1 MNSIGR
7 LPMRHESLQGML
19 DLAACPQCD
28 LLIREASEASNR
40 RCSFD
45 CPRCGARLHRNDR
58 VSLESILALACAALV
73 LLVVA
78 NAFPVLGLDANG
90 QRTDI
95 TILGAIQALWQAQ
108 MQPVAAL
115 VLLTTVATPLLE
127 VSTILWLALPL
138 WLGRRPLAFVSVM
151 RLLKLAR
158 PWAMTE
164 VFMLGMLVAMVKLA
178 HFADLLPGIGIWSFG
193 GLMLL
198 LTALTVLTEPR
209 DLWRTWEA
217 ARR

>member
-1 MNSIGR
+1 
-7 LPMRHESLQGML
+7 MRYDHRRGVP
-19 DLAACPQCD
+19 DLMGCPQCD
-28 LLIREASEASNR
+28 LLLRDTHEAGDR
-40 RCSFD
+40 PCTVV

-58 VSLESILALACAALV
+58 VSLEIMLALACAALV

-78 NAFPVLGLDANG
+78 NVFPVLGLDVNG
-90 QRTDI
+90 QRSDTTLLD
-95 TILGAIQALWQAQ
+95 AIQALWQAQ

-115 VLLTTVATPLLE
+115 VLLTTLVTPLLE
-127 VSTILWLALPL
+127 LATILWLVLPL
-138 WLGRRPLAFVSVM
+138 WLGRRPLAFVGVIRILKSV
-151 RLLKLAR
+151 R

-178 HFADLLPGIGIWSFG
+178 RFADLLPGVGIWSFG

-217 ARR
+217 ARP

>member
-1 MNSIGR
+1 
-7 LPMRHESLQGML
+7 MRHESLHGIP

-28 LLIREASEASNR
+28 LLFRDAPVARNR
-40 RCSFD
+40 RCRFI
-45 CPRCGARLHRNDR
+45 CPRCGARLHRHDR
-58 VSLESILALACAALV
+58 VSLENTLAVASSAAI

-78 NAFPVLGLDANG
+78 NAFPVLGLDVNG
-90 QRTDI
+90 QRTNT

-108 MQPVAAL
+108 MQPVAVL
-115 VLLTTVATPLLE
+115 VLLTTLVMPFLE
-127 VSTILWLALPL
+127 LSTILWLVLPL
-138 WLGRRPLAFVSVM
+138 WRGRRPLAFVAVM

-178 HFADLLPGIGIWSFG
+178 HFADLLPGVGIWSFG

-198 LTALTVLTEPR
+198 LTALTVQTEPQ
-209 DLWRTWEA
+209 DLWRNWEA
-217 ARR
+217 ARQ

>member
-1 MNSIGR
+1 M
-7 LPMRHESLQGML
+7 Q
-19 DLAACPQCD
+19 DLAVCQQCD
-28 LLIREASEASNR
+28 LLVRESPTASSR
-40 RCSFD
+40 RCSFV
-45 CPRCGARLHRNDR
+45 CPRCGARLHGNNR
-58 VSLESILALACAALV
+58 VSLDHVLAIACAALV

-78 NAFPVLGLDANG
+78 NAFPVLGLDVNG
-90 QRTDI
+90 QRRDT

-115 VLLTTVATPLLE
+115 VLLTTLVTPLLE
-127 VSTILWLALPL
+127 LSAILSLVLPL
-138 WLGRRPLAFVSVM
+138 WLGRRPLAFVAAI

-158 PWAMTE
+158 TWAMTE

-193 GLMLL
+193 GLMLS
-198 LTALTVLTEPR
+198 LTALAVLTEPR
-209 DLWRTWEA
+209 DLWHTWEA